1 MLAFFKRFPLIFA
14 RILHMHFLHTNRHPA
29 APVLVAAVL
38 GFVVSFILF
47 LVLTLTMP
55 LFGELLLGKVIIL
68 EGPGKEALQESMG
81 FAAATAALVSFWWWT
96 AVIGVA
102 FLFSFSFLTVFR
114 K

>member
-47 LVLTLTMP
+47 LVLTLTLP
-55 LFGELLLGKVIIL
+55 LFGELLIDKVVVLESSGK
-68 EGPGKEALQESMG
+68 ALQEGMS